1 MKSSSKFFEAFGP
14 GLLYAGAAIGVSHLV
29 QSTRAGADF
38 GYELLWAILL
48 VNVLKYPFFE
58 IATRYTVKNEKSIL
72 EAYREIGNWALVV
85 FFVFT
90 FFTMFIIISAVSTV
104 TSGLFLQILPE
115 AFISLFS
122 NLYPGPLW
130 WICSIILILSTG
142 LLFMGSYSFLDK
154 LMKWI
159 VIGLTISTIIAL
171 IVSLTG
177 NFEKKAEFERSFDF
191 FKEVDVK
198 FFIALLGWMPIPV
211 EASVWQSDWIL
222 AKKEQNGKMPD
233 YSLASLDFQV
243 GYWGTTILAVCFL
256 SLGAIV
262 MYASGNQFQDGS
274 VAFSKQLIDLYTLNL
289 GTWAYPIIAICAF
302 FTMFSTNI
310 TCLDAY
316 PRVCARTLKMFV
328 PRWDN
333 LYRPILILLS
343 LGTLLILFYF
353 QKSMR
358 EIVDFATTVSFLL
371 APILASINYKV
382 MNEKY
387 LGKDF
392 TPSPLYM
399 WIARAGLVFLYGFS
413 FYYIYLNYIK

>member
-1 MKSSSKFFEAFGP
+1 MKSSSKFLNAFGP

-38 GYELLWAILL
+38 GYELLWAIIL

-72 EAYREIGNWALVV
+72 EAYREIGNWALFV
-85 FFVFT
+85 FFIFT

-104 TSGLFLQILPE
+104 TAGLFLQILPSTFVSIF
-115 AFISLFS
+115 A

-130 WICSIILILSTG
+130 WICALILTSSTI
-142 LLFMGSYSFLDK
+142 LLMLGNYAFLDK

-159 VIGLTISTIIAL
+159 VIGLTISTFVAL
-171 IVSLTG
+171 AVSLTG
-177 NFEKKAEFERSFDF
+177 QFEKKEEFARSFDF
-191 FKEVDVK
+191 FKEVDIK
-198 FFIALLGWMPIPV
+198 FFIALLGWMPIPI

-233 YSLASLDFQV
+233 YPSASLDFQV

-262 MYASGNQFQDGS
+262 MYSSGNQFQEGA
-274 VAFSKQLIDLYTLNL
+274 VAFSKQLIDLYTLTL
-289 GTWAYPIIAICAF
+289 GSWAYPIIAICAF
-302 FTMFSTNI
+302 FTMFSTSI

-316 PRVCARTLKMFV
+316 PRVCSRTIKMV
-328 PRWDN
+328 MPKWSD

-343 LGTLLILFYF
+343 FGTLVILFYF

-371 APILASINYKV
+371 APILATINYKV
-382 MNEKY
+382 MNIKFLDKEIV
-387 LGKDF
+387 
-392 TPSPLYM
+392 PSPGYL
-399 WIARAGLVFLYGFS
+399 WIARLGLVFLYGFS
-413 FYYIYLNYIK
+413 IYYVYLNYFK